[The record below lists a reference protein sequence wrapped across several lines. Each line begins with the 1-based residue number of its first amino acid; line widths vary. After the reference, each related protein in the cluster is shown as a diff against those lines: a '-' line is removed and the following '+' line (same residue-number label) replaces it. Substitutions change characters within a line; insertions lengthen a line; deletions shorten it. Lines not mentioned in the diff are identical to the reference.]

1 MSGAAPQLLPSGTGL
16 ALVTGGLG
24 FVGSNTA
31 IALAQQGWRVRVA
44 DTLDP
49 ACGGSATNLRG
60 VPGTFDVQPLDVSDQ
75 AQCDAAVQGAQ
86 LVVHCAASISH
97 GRSVREP
104 LADIRANCVATA
116 CVLDAVR
123 RLAPEATVVHVSTT
137 TQSGPLARVPADLR
151 APDAPIDVYSAN
163 RLAAERYA
171 VIAHMVHGLRTVAV
185 RLPNLYG
192 PRACITSAQLTF
204 NNWFIGCALRNQ
216 PITIWGDGA
225 QRRSIMHVD
234 DAVRALLAAAAG
246 AVHGGSAHGGA
257 AQAGAAA
264 GRVLLATPRGSVSV
278 AEFAHAVVRAA
289 GQGRVEFTPWPAG
302 RKQIDVGDAEF
313 DPSETEQ
320 LLNWRAQVPLD
331 EGLRR
336 TVEHFRAADAT
347 PQ

>member
-1 MSGAAPQLLPSGTGL
+1 MTGAAAQPKPSGTGL

-31 IALAQQGWRVRVA
+31 IALAQAGWRVRVA

-49 ACGGSATNLRG
+49 ACGGSADNLRG
-60 VPGTFDVQPLDVSDQ
+60 VPGAFDVQPLDVADQ

-216 PITIWGDGA
+216 SITIWGDGA

-246 AVHGGSAHGGA
+246 AAHGGSAHGGA
-257 AQAGAAA
+257 AQAGAVA

-336 TVEHFRAADAT
+336 TVEHFRAWGAVRV
-347 PQ
+347 

>member
-1 MSGAAPQLLPSGTGL
+1 MMGAAVQLPPTGTGL

-24 FVGSNTA
+24 FVGSNVCV
-31 IALAQQGWRVRVA
+31 ALAQQGWRVRVA

-60 VPGTFDVQPLDVSDQ
+60 VPGALDVQPLDVADQ

-123 RLAPEATVVHVSTT
+123 RLTPEATVVHVSTT
-137 TQSGPLARVPADLR
+137 TQSGPLARVPADLS

-171 VIAHMVHGLRTVAV
+171 VIAHLVHGLRTVAV

-192 PRACITSAQLTF
+192 PRACITSPQLTF

-216 PITIWGDGA
+216 PITIWGSGA

-246 AVHGGSAHGGA
+246 AAPGGA
-257 AQAGAAA
+257 LA
-264 GRVLLATPRGSVSV
+264 GRVLLATPRGSISV

-302 RKQIDVGDAEF
+302 RKQIDVGDADF
-313 DPSETEQ
+313 DPSEAEQ
-320 LLNWRAQVPLD
+320 LLRWSAQVPLED
-331 EGLRR
+331 GLRQ
-336 TVEHFRAADAT
+336 TMDHFRAADAT
-347 PQ
+347 GL